1 MQVWGK
7 TGGKLYGQRSGADYS
22 DNQKRFV
29 LFNKAAIEALTAL
42 PFSPGEDCVVVAN
55 DWHTAMFPVLLKV
68 NPPGLYCQ
76 PQFVHKP
83 GAIVAEYHSR
93 EQLTHQDW
101 CVTKTCE
108 HRYTVAILLRFLS
121 AHTLMPA
128 GALCDIDNIL
138 SLAQPSMQLSCL
150 H

>member
-68 NPPGLYCQ
+68 NHL
-76 PQFVHKP
+76 VS
-83 GAIVAEYHSR
+83 IVSR
-93 EQLTHQDW
+93 
-101 CVTKTCE
+101 
-108 HRYTVAILLRFLS
+108 S
-121 AHTLMPA
+121 
-128 GALCDIDNIL
+128 LCT
-138 SLAQPSMQLSCL
+138 SRVM
-150 H
+150 